1 MTNYWSECGRAASV
15 ASSGALGRPHR
26 SVLAL
31 AGRAILRS
39 DMFFLNCIRARWPAV
54 RVDRVQLL
62 GPCLSLLTALA
73 VGCAHSEKN
82 LERAGSFEVLP
93 APVPPLFLNGPM
105 ALLLTNADGFRARV
119 VLESG
124 APAQAAPMVA
134 GELLVRGGQLLFAP
148 DPSGAP
154 KKQARV
160 QDSAFIWDVSGNH
173 GYVLNDPL
181 QGYAPVSSSRQ
192 YTNIA
197 AGAALGNAAPERIA
211 GHPCLGTEVTVTA
224 SDGAT
229 TFFQVWRA
237 RDLNALPLRIT
248 CPSNGLPVTLTLSK
262 VRLETVPE
270 DLFLPPNGFTKYDS
284 VEALMTELA
293 LRGMNLG
300 RKPIYPIEDTETTG
314 GRETR
319 MPTRP

>member
-1 MTNYWSECGRAASV
+1 
-15 ASSGALGRPHR
+15 LG
-26 SVLAL
+26 
-31 AGRAILRS
+31 
-39 DMFFLNCIRARWPAV
+39 
-54 RVDRVQLL
+54 
-62 GPCLSLLTALA
+62 
-73 VGCAHSEKN
+73 
-82 LERAGSFEVLP
+82 RAGSFEVLP

-105 ALLLTNADGFRARV
+105 ALLLTNVDGFRARV

-124 APAQAAPMVA
+124 APAQAAPMAA
-134 GELLVRGGQLLFAP
+134 GELLVRGSQLLFAP
-148 DPSGAP
+148 EPSRAP

-160 QDSAFIWDVSGNH
+160 RDSAFIWDVNGNH

-181 QGYAPVSSSRQ
+181 QAYAPMSSNRQ
-192 YTNIA
+192 YTTLTV
-197 AGAALGNAAPERIA
+197 GATLNNPAPERIA
-211 GHPCLGTEVTVTA
+211 GHPCLATEVTVTA

-237 RDLNALPLRIT
+237 RDLNALPLRIN
-248 CPSNGLPVTLTLSK
+248 CPSNGMPVSLTLSK

-270 DLFLPPNGFTKYDS
+270 DLFLPPNGFTRYDS

-300 RKPIYPIEDTETTG
+300 RKPIYPIEDPDTAG

-319 MPTRP
+319 VPTRP

>member
-1 MTNYWSECGRAASV
+1 
-15 ASSGALGRPHR
+15 
-26 SVLAL
+26 
-31 AGRAILRS
+31 
-39 DMFFLNCIRARWPAV
+39 MFFLNHLRARWPAV
-54 RVDRVQLL
+54 RLDQVRLL
-62 GPCLSLLTALA
+62 GPCLALLTALA
-73 VGCAHSEKN
+73 VGCAHSEKKID
-82 LERAGSFEVLP
+82 RAGAFEVLP
-93 APVPPLFLNGPM
+93 APTPPLFLNGPM

-124 APAQAAPMVA
+124 APAQAAPMAA
-134 GELLVRGGQLLFAP
+134 GELLVRGSQLLFAP

-160 QDSAFIWDVSGNH
+160 RDSAFIWDVNGNR

-181 QGYAPVSSSRQ
+181 QAYAPMSSSRQ
-192 YTNIA
+192 YTTLTV
-197 AGAALGNAAPERIA
+197 GATFNDPARERIA
-211 GHPCLGTEVTVTA
+211 GHPCQATELTVTA

-237 RDLNALPLRIT
+237 RDLNALPLRIA

-270 DLFLPPNGFTKYDS
+270 DLFLPPDGFTKYDS
-284 VEALMTELA
+284 VEALMAELT

-300 RKPIYPIEDTETTG
+300 RKPIHPIAD
-314 GRETR
+314 
-319 MPTRP
+319 P

>member
-1 MTNYWSECGRAASV
+1 M
-15 ASSGALGRPHR
+15 
-26 SVLAL
+26 
-31 AGRAILRS
+31 
-39 DMFFLNCIRARWPAV
+39 
-54 RVDRVQLL
+54 
-62 GPCLSLLTALA
+62 LTALA
-73 VGCAHSEKN
+73 VDCAHSEKKID
-82 LERAGSFEVLP
+82 RAGAFEVLP

-134 GELLVRGGQLLFAP
+134 GELLVRGSQLLFAP

-160 QDSAFIWDVSGNH
+160 QDSAFIWDVNGNR

-181 QGYAPVSSSRQ
+181 QAYAPMSSSRQ
-192 YTNIA
+192 YTNLTV
-197 AGAALGNAAPERIA
+197 GAALNDPARQRIA
-211 GHPCLGTEVTVTA
+211 GHPCQATEVTVTA

-237 RDLNALPLRIT
+237 RDLNALPLRIA
-248 CPSNGLPVTLTLSK
+248 CPSNGLPMTLTLSK
-262 VRLETVPE
+262 VRLGAVPD

-284 VEALMTELA
+284 VEALMAELT

-300 RKPIYPIEDTETTG
+300 RKPIHPIAD
-314 GRETR
+314 
-319 MPTRP
+319 P

>member
-1 MTNYWSECGRAASV
+1 MFLLNYMRARAPAV
-15 ASSGALGRPHR
+15 WLDQVRLLGLC
-26 SVLAL
+26 LAL
-31 AGRAILRS
+31 
-39 DMFFLNCIRARWPAV
+39 
-54 RVDRVQLL
+54 
-62 GPCLSLLTALA
+62 LTGLA
-73 VGCAHSEKN
+73 AGCAHSENKIG
-82 LERAGSFEVLP
+82 RAGSFEVQP

-124 APAQAAPMVA
+124 AATQAAPMAA
-134 GELLVRGGQLLFAP
+134 GELLVRGSQLLFAP

-160 QDSAFIWDVSGNH
+160 QDSAFIWDVNGNR
-173 GYVLNDPL
+173 GYVLNDAL
-181 QGYAPVSSSRQ
+181 QAYAPLSSSRQ
-192 YTNIA
+192 YTTLTV
-197 AGAALGNAAPERIA
+197 GASIHDPARERIA
-211 GHPCLGTEVTVTA
+211 GHPCQATEVTVTA

-237 RDLNALPLRIT
+237 RDSNALPLRIT
-248 CPSNGLPVTLTLSK
+248 CPSNGMPVTLTLSK

-293 LRGMNLG
+293 LRGVNLG
-300 RKPIYPIEDTETTG
+300 RKPTYPIEDLETG
-314 GRETR
+314 EGRETR

>member
-1 MTNYWSECGRAASV
+1 M
-15 ASSGALGRPHR
+15 
-26 SVLAL
+26 
-31 AGRAILRS
+31 LRS
-39 DMFFLNCIRARWPAV
+39 DMLTLNYVRARWPAV
-54 RVDRVQLL
+54 RVDRVRLL
-62 GPCLSLLTALA
+62 GLCLALLAALA
-73 VGCAHSEKN
+73 VGCAHSEKKID
-82 LERAGSFEVLP
+82 RAGAFEVLP

-124 APAQAAPMVA
+124 APAQATPMAA
-134 GELLVRGGQLLFAP
+134 GELLVRGSQLLFAP
-148 DPSGAP
+148 DPSKAP
-154 KKQARV
+154 KKQARA
-160 QDSAFIWDVSGNH
+160 QDSAFIWDVNGNR

-181 QGYAPVSSSRQ
+181 QAYAPMSSSRQ
-192 YTNIA
+192 YTNLTV
-197 AGAALGNAAPERIA
+197 GASINDPARERIA

-237 RDLNALPLRIT
+237 RDLNALPLRIA

-270 DLFLPPNGFTKYDS
+270 DLFQPPNGFTKYDS
-284 VEALMTELA
+284 VEALMAELT

-300 RKPIYPIEDTETTG
+300 RKPIYPIEDPETAG
-314 GRETR
+314 GRDTR
-319 MPTRP
+319 VPTRP